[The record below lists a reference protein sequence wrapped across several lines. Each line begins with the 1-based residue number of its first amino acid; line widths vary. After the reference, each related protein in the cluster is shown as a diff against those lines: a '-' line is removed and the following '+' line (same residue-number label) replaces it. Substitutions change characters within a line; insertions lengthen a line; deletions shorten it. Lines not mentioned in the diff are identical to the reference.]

1 MSRSERPPLVAA
13 HALAVEAEELYEE
26 GRWKRAADRFEAAS
40 EQYVRATLCTA
51 DADSLQSLRLLAL
64 AHSQRAHELRCR
76 LVLHDALKEGG
87 PTASPTAEK
96 DDDGSARAPAAAAA
110 SNPAL
115 SRLGSQLIST
125 LESLS
130 LGAEELSCIDL
141 LHAFTPAPRSSA
153 IGSSAISSGSLR
165 CHSPT
170 CARSSVQRSAG
181 AFLSDS
187 YCVVPGACGSPIN
200 ARRDVLRASGPVV
213 SPVSSPM
220 PPANP
225 TPAESQLAALRQQ
238 LAVASAENAAHKARA
253 NEMQAMLGKVQ
264 RRAAEQVR
272 AQAASSPPRV
282 PPAPLPTPPPARQL
296 RLSKKALTMLHEVQA
311 IPRADLSPQAATE
324 VRHLRQ
330 QLEQAHSARR
340 QQAEVVRKYE
350 QRWAQLKASARR
362 KQAQQQQQREQQA
375 QPAQPAQVQPEQVQP
390 LATTQSSQAQPSSPI
405 AHAPPHPW
413 KHQLQPLQ
421 YSVLGNMMPQPGLGG
436 AGSPQQA
443 PQAQAHGGQA
453 SLLGSMF
460 ARAGPPSG

>member
-1 MSRSERPPLVAA
+1 MSSGSRPPLVAA
-13 HALAVEAEELYEE
+13 HALAVEAEELYGE

-40 EQYVRATLCTA
+40 EQYVRATLVTA

-87 PTASPTAEK
+87 PTAAPVAER
-96 DDDGSARAPAAAAA
+96 DDDGSSRAPAAAAA

-141 LHAFTPAPRSSA
+141 LHVATPAPRSSA
-153 IGSSAISSGSLR
+153 IASSAISS
-165 CHSPT
+165 
-170 CARSSVQRSAG
+170 G

-187 YCVVPGACGSPIN
+187 YCVIPGACGSPVT
-200 ARRDVLRASGPVV
+200 ARRDVLGASGPVV

-220 PPANP
+220 HPPAANP
-225 TPAESQLAALRQQ
+225 TPAESQLVALRQQ
-238 LAVASAENAAHKARA
+238 LAVASAESAAHKARA
-253 NEMQAMLGKVQ
+253 SEMQAMLGKVQ
-264 RRAAEQVR
+264 RRAAE
-272 AQAASSPPRV
+272 
-282 PPAPLPTPPPARQL
+282 QL

-311 IPRADLSPQAATE
+311 VPREDLSPQAATE

-362 KQAQQQQQREQQA
+362 KQAQQQQQREQQGQGQGQQA
-375 QPAQPAQVQPEQVQP
+375 QLQQGQGQQ
-390 LATTQSSQAQPSSPI
+390 LAAAQSSQAQPSSPT

-436 AGSPQQA
+436 AGSPQ
-443 PQAQAHGGQA
+443 AQGGQA

-460 ARAGPPSG
+460 ARANPPNG